1 MNAITLDV
9 HEGVESESLGSNVCV
24 CVCVRSLFTA
34 LQVEKSYFQRLIFF
48 MMLCLL
54 VKLLEEGDVPF
65 DHTGRVR
72 FQDSF
77 RDNALD
83 QSCASA
89 HI

>member
-1 MNAITLDV
+1 M
-9 HEGVESESLGSNVCV
+9 CV
-24 CVCVRSLFTA
+24 CVCDHSSL
-34 LQVEKSYFQRLIFF
+34 LYKSRKVIFSDLFFF

-83 QSCASA
+83 QSSASA